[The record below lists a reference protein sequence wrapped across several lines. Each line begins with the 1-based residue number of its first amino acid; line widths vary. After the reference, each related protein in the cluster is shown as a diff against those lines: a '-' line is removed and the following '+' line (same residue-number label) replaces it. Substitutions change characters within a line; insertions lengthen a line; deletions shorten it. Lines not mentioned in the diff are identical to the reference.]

1 MRLLQEFANKLK
13 EKVLTGERAL
23 LYVLG
28 FDFDVEHPTLI
39 ALRFMEKYHRR
50 LLPAEVTDLDEILE
64 WGNQITNVAWN
75 VCLYRSGPCV
85 LSQ

>member
-1 MRLLQEFANKLK
+1 M
-13 EKVLTGERAL
+13 LTAERAL

-39 ALRFMEKYHRR
+39 ALRFMEDYHRR
-50 LLPAEVTDLDEILE
+50 LLPAHVTDNNEVQE
-64 WGNQITNVAWN
+64 WGNQITNIAWN
-75 VCLYRSGPCV
+75 VCLYRLGPCV